1 MGNIGDPPSP
11 ESKQGRLLGIGD
23 PTVQQ
28 QLDQHTST
36 SSERKFTWLP
46 RKVLSIVSQ
55 LVVAP
60 FLALAIGV
68 DRLANIFGSP
78 FMNKMF
84 FQGGGGANRTFNVSL
99 GIEKFLTDIGL
110 EFGPRPGI

>member
-1 MGNIGDPPSP
+1 MSDIGNLGSKEQKILGNMDPA
-11 ESKQGRLLGIGD
+11 
-23 PTVQQ
+23 VQQ
-28 QLDQHTST
+28 QLDQR
-36 SSERKFTWLP
+36 SSSSSGRKWTWVP
-46 RKVLSIVSQ
+46 RKLLSFAANLISTPV
-55 LVVAP
+55 
-60 FLALAIGV
+60 LALAVGV